1 MKPIVIYLDKHDDEI
16 KLSRKEFEDYINKA
30 YDQGYASG
38 YADGRKYNYYPW
50 WNGMTYT
57 NANVTNA
64 TPTITI
70 GDKPGYNPN
79 DYTIT
84 CDAHNDI
91 GVTYSKNEKT

>member
-1 MKPIVIYLDKHDDEI
+1 
-16 KLSRKEFEDYINKA
+16 
-30 YDQGYASG
+30 
-38 YADGRKYNYYPW
+38 
-50 WNGMTYT
+50 MTYT